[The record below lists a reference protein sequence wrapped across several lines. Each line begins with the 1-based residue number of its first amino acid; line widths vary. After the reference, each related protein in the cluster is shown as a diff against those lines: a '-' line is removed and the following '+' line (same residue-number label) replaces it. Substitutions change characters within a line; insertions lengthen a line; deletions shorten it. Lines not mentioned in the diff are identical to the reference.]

1 MVVEGQEK
9 EQGKILIYLPR
20 DLSFLVR
27 DKKIKHYL
35 VFKKICGTRKIRNCS
50 ISVSEVS
57 G

>member
-1 MVVEGQEK
+1 MVEGQEK

-20 DLSFLVR
+20 ALSFLVR